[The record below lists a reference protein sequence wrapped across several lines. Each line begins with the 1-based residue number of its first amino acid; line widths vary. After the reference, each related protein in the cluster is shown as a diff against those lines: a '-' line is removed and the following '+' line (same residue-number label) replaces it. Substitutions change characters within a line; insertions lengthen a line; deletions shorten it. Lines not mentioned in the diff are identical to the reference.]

1 MEYYDSYS
9 QLKNEIFYNEK
20 QETEESILNK
30 VNDSKVIRVLHEL
43 YVCTNFRRVAI
54 TTLDYLI
61 ESCGYKVN
69 QKSQKSFKEIL
80 NKLRELKIIDF
91 KDDITSADMLEINT
105 EELTCNVSNFTQL
118 ADSEI
123 KILETN
129 ITDTRSRA
137 NMLKLY
143 LYLKARTF
151 KRTNKDNGEKYG
163 IEIEFMPQ
171 TTYQTYEWIEKYTN
185 ISQSNI
191 KRYIDKLQELNLIT
205 YKSIGKKYN
214 SKDVKQV
221 LTECPNIYAIN
232 NLQEDV
238 QEELEL
244 GIKRVKHNL
253 RDKGFVIVDK
263 DYKNNDRKING
274 RKGYLIKKQ
283 NNGTITKEESI
294 ELDNI
299 IQDKINYQEEY
310 INKNSNEREEND
322 DTWKESIGF

>member
-9 QLKNEIFYNEK
+9 QLKNEIFYNEN

-43 YVCTNFRRVAI
+43 YVCTNFRKVAI

-69 QKSQKSFKEIL
+69 QKSKKSFKEIL

-91 KDDITSADMLEINT
+91 KDDIASADMLEINT

>member
-1 MEYYDSYS
+1 MENYDSYS
-9 QLKNEIFYNEK
+9 QLKNEIFYNEN

-43 YVCTNFRRVAI
+43 YVCTNFRKVAI

-69 QKSQKSFKEIL
+69 QKSRKSFKEVL

-91 KDDITSADMLEINT
+91 KDDIASADMLEINT

-151 KRTNKDNGEKYG
+151 KRTNRDNGEKYG

-205 YKSIGKKYN
+205 YKNIGKKYN

-244 GIKRVKHNL
+244 GIKRLKHNL

-283 NNGTITKEESI
+283 NNGTMTKEESI

-310 INKNSNEREEND
+310 KNKTFNEREEND
-322 DTWKESIGF
+322 DIWKESIGF